1 MSISQSLACSFYNPA
16 DGTVVQFNRIHQDSD
31 FRITGSDEED
41 AAGSGVFQGE
51 EAILELVVYADDQAK
66 LDQIRAWQEAETPVR
81 FMALGSS
88 SSIIWDESR
97 PLTIEE
103 PVSMSPL
110 SRSTASIRMMA
121 TDVQLPIWTGENLL
135 HGAVIVQGFNSG
147 WADTNSNGL
156 ADGYDA
162 VAADFSFSGG
172 VQTFDGASA
181 TRSFTLERPFPI
193 SGLMLTLSFEVQ
205 SVGASQSSQTRAFSK
220 DYADTTLLL
229 SQLGDITTAEK
240 RVLTFSTLSDIYNIQ
255 FDIINA
261 PASDSGVSF
270 NDVMLSVGTNQTY
283 VAG

>member
-31 FRITGSDEED
+31 FRKLGSDEED

-121 TDVQLPIWTGENLL
+121 TDVQLPIWTGKNLL
-135 HGAVIVQGFNSG
+135 HGAVIVRGFDAG
-147 WADTNSNGL
+147 WADNDSDGV
-156 ADGYDA
+156 ADGFT
-162 VAADFSFSGG
+162 ADSEHWSFTNGQQ
-172 VQTFDGASA
+172 VFDGSGVAEIFEI
-181 TRSFTLERPFPI
+181 TRNFPVSNI
-193 SGLMLTLSFEVQ
+193 DLTLSFNV
-205 SVGASQSSQTRAFSK
+205 VALGATENTQTRVFIDDFGA
-220 DYADTTLLL
+220 TQL
-229 SQLGDITTAEK
+229 SFEQLGDIDATGIRKLQFITPADAYEFK
-240 RVLTFSTLSDIYNIQ
+240 FELLSASGSDVGL
-255 FDIINA
+255 IIE
-261 PASDSGVSF
+261 
-270 NDVMLSVGTNQTY
+270 DVMLAPGDQPY
-283 VAG
+283 KAG